1 LTLLQGVPNIE
12 PMLGPWGTLAGLAF
26 GVAMAYIAHRA
37 NLRAKTAE
45 AWEST
50 AKAAQMAES
59 AAKSE
64 METHR
69 NRSRRLEE
77 DNMALAEENG
87 RLKAMTDLS
96 ALSDAFVAHERR
108 DEERHAQVVKAQADN
123 TEALLGL
130 HKAILGF
137 QSQVASVFETMTA
150 RLVGDR
156 AGDGHGGVKG

>member
-69 NRSRRLEE
+69 ERARRLEVE
-77 DNMALAEENG
+77 NRAQAEEIG
-87 RLKAMTDLS
+87 KLKAMTDLTS
-96 ALSDAFVAHERR
+96 LADAFTAHERR
-108 DEERHAQVVKAQADN
+108 DEERHVQIMQTVAEN
-123 TEALLGL
+123 T
-130 HKAILGF
+130 KVTLGF
-137 QSQVASVFETMTA
+137 HSQVAAVFESMTA
-150 RLVGDR
+150 TLRAMELRLGVHT
-156 AGDGHGGVKG
+156 DGKS

>member
-26 GVAMAYIAHRA
+26 GAAMAYIAYRA
-37 NLRAKTAE
+37 TVRAKTAE
-45 AWEST
+45 AWRST
-50 AKAAQMAES
+50 AEAAQMAE
-59 AAKSE
+59 AVAKSE
-64 METHR
+64 TETHR

-108 DEERHAQVVKAQADN
+108 DEERHAQVMQTVAEN
-123 TEALLGL
+123 T
-130 HKAILGF
+130 KVTLGF
-137 QSQVASVFETMTA
+137 HSQVAAVFESMTA
-150 RLVGDR
+150 TLRAMELRLGVHT
-156 AGDGHGGVKG
+156 DGKS